1 MSESRK
7 APKFSILF
15 LLLFTVVVV
24 AVFSIYNLQVQA
36 ASVTATVKITVC
48 GNGIIETGEECDPP
62 FGNNFG
68 GKTCANLGRGFTSG
82 TLSCNYDC
90 TFNTSGCIAATPPP
104 SGGGGGGGYVAPTET
119 KVIIKGKAYPEAEI
133 TLLSDGKV
141 EATKKADS
149 LANFKFEIIDI
160 TSGIYTFSLWAL
172 DNKGSKSITFSFT
185 TNVANNMTTTVSGI
199 FLPPTIEL
207 SKTKLQ
213 IGEILSIYGQTA
225 PESKIEI
232 SVESPEPIE
241 KITIANEEGDW
252 DYLFG
257 TSILDDGLHTARAKA
272 TSPEG
277 LLSSY
282 SKVLNF
288 YIGEGSPGIICLNA
302 DLNGD
307 SRVNL
312 VDFSILL
319 YWWGTSNSCADQ
331 NGNGKV
337 DLPDF
342 SIMMYYWTG

>member
-1 MSESRK
+1 MRRNSSIIFILVLIILGGLIFAFYNVWAK
-7 APKFSILF
+7 A
-15 LLLFTVVVV
+15 
-24 AVFSIYNLQVQA
+24 NG
-36 ASVTATVKITVC
+36 VTATVKITVC
-48 GNGIIETGEECDPP
+48 GDEIVEGPEECDPP
-62 FGNNFG
+62 GDVSDFRGKSCQDFGHTQGSLYCNIG
-68 GKTCANLGRGFTSG
+68 CTIDTSACY
-82 TLSCNYDC
+82 TPS
-90 TFNTSGCIAATPPP
+90 TPP
-104 SGGGGGGGYVAPTET
+104 SGGGGGGGGGGYVAPTET
-119 KVIIKGKAYPEAEI
+119 KVIIKGTAYPEAEI

-141 EATKKADS
+141 EATKEANS
-149 LANFKFEIIDI
+149 LANFKFEITDI

-213 IGEILSIYGQTA
+213 VGEILSIYGQTA

-252 DYLFG
+252 EYPFS
-257 TSILDDGLHTARAKA
+257 TRVLDDGLHTARAKA

-288 YIGEGSPGIICLNA
+288 YIGEGAPGII
-302 DLNGD
+302 LNGD
-307 SRVNL
+307 LNDDAKVNL

-319 YWWGTSNSCADQ
+319 YYWGTTDVRADQ
-331 NGNGKV
+331 NGDGKV
-337 DLPDF
+337 NLTDF
-342 SIMMYYWTG
+342 SILLYYWTG